1 MAKDNRIQLAGT
13 GRVQAYVVIA
23 SGFGLMA
30 LLLDTMGV
38 SMTIPGSTCELEL
51 DTFRKGLL
59 NSISFVGIALTSH
72 LWGFLADTLGRNKSI
87 RYSLMGSVFFTGLAA
102 LVPNFW
108 IIIVLR
114 FLSGMRCATVDKI
127 FYCIAPMTCPNFPAY
142 QEARVYSTLTWG
154 R

>member
-1 MAKDNRIQLAGT
+1 MA
-13 GRVQAYVVIA
+13 A
-23 SGFGLMA
+23 SGLGLMA

-38 SMTIPGSTCELEL
+38 SFTIPTSTCELEL

-59 NSISFVGIALTSH
+59 SCMSFLGIVMTAH

-87 RYSLMGSVFFTGLAA
+87 RYSLIGAILFTALAA

-108 IIIVLR
+108 AIIVLR
-114 FLSGMRCATVDKI
+114 LLSGMRWVYNYTLI
-127 FYCIAPMTCPNFPAY
+127 SSEFYNHSFTTFVLMILQNTAY
-142 QEARVYSTLTWG
+142 QACHPHYTRTWE